1 MGSTAE
7 GTATRQLIFWIRE
20 FEQLEMQFFVA
31 PGTELE
37 WFSFWKEL
45 KMKWHKAL
53 GFPEENCRF
62 HDHDKLAH
70 HANAASDIECRYPFG
85 FKEVEG
91 NHSRTGFALASHQKY
106 SGKKIENVNWEVDE
120 PVVPRLPAPLAP
132 VKLAVFPLTKK
143 DGIPERVRSM
153 IDELKFDFNCQCE
166 EKDSIGRRCPRQDT
180 IRQKRV
186 DIQDLRQII
195 KDKVDIS
202 ILLKKLT

>member
-1 MGSTAE
+1 MDEEIAFPIFSSKYWTDVRQFNLMFSTVMGSTAE

-53 GFPEENCRF
+53 GFPEGNCRF

-91 NHSRTGFALASHQKY
+91 NHSRTGFALASH
-106 SGKKIENVNWEVDE
+106 
-120 PVVPRLPAPLAP
+120 
-132 VKLAVFPLTKK
+132 
-143 DGIPERVRSM
+143 
-153 IDELKFDFNCQCE
+153 
-166 EKDSIGRRCPRQDT
+166 
-180 IRQKRV
+180 
-186 DIQDLRQII
+186 
-195 KDKVDIS
+195 
-202 ILLKKLT
+202 